1 MSTVVL
7 DMIFFASGQLKN
19 SLKRRRKTN
28 WTKCPRTKC
37 STSVTTAMYLS
48 CHHLLT
54 LATLHHNTRSCSVL
68 SPFSEGLNKKKSSH
82 QCIFFLQ
89 IKGPIHVPKISKM
102 LVKCRETHSCK
113 KIAPNTF
120 LLAIL
125 VLFCQSWIHFHWIL
139 FWNKMSSY

>member
-7 DMIFFASGQLKN
+7 DMILFALGRLKN

-37 STSVTTAMYLS
+37 STSVTTAIYLS
-48 CHHLLT
+48 CHHLLP

-68 SPFSEGLNKKKSSH
+68 SPFSEGLIKKKGTVV
-82 QCIFFLQ
+82 INVFFLQ
-89 IKGPIHVPKISKM
+89 IKDAIYVPKISK
-102 LVKCRETHSCK
+102 LLLKCRETHSCK

-120 LLAIL
+120 YWQSLLYFVNHEFI
-125 VLFCQSWIHFHWIL
+125 FI
-139 FWNKMSSY
+139 

>member
-7 DMIFFASGQLKN
+7 DMILFALGRLKN

-37 STSVTTAMYLS
+37 STSVTTAIYLS
-48 CHHLLT
+48 CHHLLP
-54 LATLHHNTRSCSVL
+54 LATLHSNHNTRSCSVL

-120 LLAIL
+120 YWQS
-125 VLFCQSWIHFHWIL
+125 LFYFVNMNSLSLNSFL
-139 FWNKMSSY
+139 K